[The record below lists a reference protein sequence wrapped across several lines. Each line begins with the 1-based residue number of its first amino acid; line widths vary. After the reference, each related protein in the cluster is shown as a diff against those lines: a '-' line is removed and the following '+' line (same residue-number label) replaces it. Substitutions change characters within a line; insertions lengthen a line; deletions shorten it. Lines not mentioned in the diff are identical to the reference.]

1 MLPNSLVERLNYVTE
16 KEKLHLDTNTI
27 QSLCQ
32 KSECDIRS
40 CLSTLQFLKLKRYTS
55 KDAIFAQV
63 GIKDKSKGIF
73 TVWGDIF
80 TLPPE

>member
-1 MLPNSLVERLNYVTE
+1 MERLNDVSNRE
-16 KEKLHLDTNTI
+16 NLHLDSSTI
-27 QSLCQ
+27 QTLCQ

-40 CLSTLQFLKLKRYTS
+40 CLSTLQFLKMRRYTS

-73 TVWGDIF
+73 AVWGDIF
-80 TLPPE
+80 SLPPE